1 MNLFNILMFIMTIF
15 IAAGIY
21 RSAKVKNKFAVGFG
35 VVSLAVFLLADVL
48 IVYFATGA
56 TH

>member
-1 MNLFNILMFIMTIF
+1 MNLFDVLMFIMTLF
-15 IAAGIY
+15 IAAGVY

-35 VVSLAVFLLADVL
+35 LISLALFVLADVL
-48 IVYFATGA
+48 IVYFATQ

>member
-1 MNLFNILMFIMTIF
+1 MNLFDILMFIMTLF
-15 IAAGIY
+15 IAAGVY

-35 VVSLAVFLLADVL
+35 VVSLAVFLLADGL
-48 IVYFATGA
+48 IIYFATQ